1 MPDRAPD
8 AILLVVQEQV
18 AQATYSSERAAAADE
33 RAPAADAAGGRGD
46 RARRASDPEI
56 GAWQAFLRAG
66 TASALAIEA
75 ALAETGVSHS
85 EYDVLV
91 NVATGP
97 KDGVRPTELAER
109 VLITKSGLTRLLDRL
124 VERRYIERHACAS
137 DRRGQL
143 IVLTADGR
151 RAFRRATPNVVRAIG
166 TIFGDH
172 FSEREVAALRVACDR
187 IATAAEAMTA

>member
-18 AQATYSSERAAAADE
+18 AQSTYSAADADE
-33 RAPAADAAGGRGD
+33 RAPAADAAGGRSEK
-46 RARRASDPEI
+46 ARRASDPEI
-56 GAWQAFLRAG
+56 SAWRAFLRAG

-75 ALAETGVSHS
+75 QLAETGVSHS

-97 KDGVRPTELAER
+97 RDGVRPTELAER

-124 VERRYIERHACAS
+124 VERGYIERRACAA

-143 IVLTADGR
+143 IVLTVDGR

-187 IATAAEAMTA
+187 IATAAEAMTP